1 MKVTVWSLQISH
13 CANWEPKDDLS
24 SNPHPINGSVINL
37 KRTQRFYFE
46 KWKFAETTR
55 KAVKSPRN
63 GENSE
68 IRGSQEEVWSN
79 ILPPLF
85 LMTPLDYSSMSG
97 QTGEKGCVP
106 SFPHSVSI
114 YCGPATFQ
122 ALAKGWSSRIRPDLG
137 PHRALAFLPVIC
149 LSHTV
154 FPRILALFPSII
166 LGESFPSASGVQ
178 DSSSYE

>member
-1 MKVTVWSLQISH
+1 MKICRNNQKSGL
-13 CANWEPKDDLS
+13 
-24 SNPHPINGSVINL
+24 
-37 KRTQRFYFE
+37 
-46 KWKFAETTR
+46 
-55 KAVKSPRN
+55 SPRN

-97 QTGEKGCVP
+97 QTGEKECVP

-122 ALAKGWSSRIRPDLG
+122 ASAMGWLSRITPDLG
-137 PHRALAFLPVIC
+137 PHRAFAFLPVNC
-149 LSHTV
+149 LSYTV

-166 LGESFPSASGVQ
+166 LGDSFPSASGVQ